1 MQEDFKKKDD
11 INAVNDPDSG
21 TDFYAPAAI
30 NGNTADDDDC
40 VEAEIVYEGG
50 DSVKNRS
57 YVNED
62 RYRGKTGHAGFSG
75 NAAGAEKA
83 VNRIKTMFRG
93 LGGIMLV
100 LGLLLATGG
109 IFLSATVIGIIFGI
123 PMIIAGVFLIWLG
136 ISLIGGGNTVV
147 YKRTGK

>member
-1 MQEDFKKKDD
+1 MQEDFEKKDG
-11 INAVNDPDSG
+11 INAAGSPDSG

-30 NGNTADDDDC
+30 NGNNADDDGC

-50 DSVKNRS
+50 DSGKSRS
-57 YVNED
+57 YGNKD
-62 RYRGKTGHAGFSG
+62 GYGRKTGPDGFSG
-75 NAAGAEKA
+75 NFAGAEKA
-83 VNRIKTMFRG
+83 VNRIKTMCRG

-100 LGLLLATGG
+100 LGLLLAAGG

-136 ISLIGGGNTVV
+136 ISLIGGGNAVI